1 MRRLVVIIMIGLFAA
16 MILSDLDVISLLKE
30 TKVNRESLKNHSY
43 FHYLVLSKFTTEI
56 VYLRLIATISMTI
69 FWVLQLRKPIAAS
82 VLRCFTSYYTI
93 FYVLFFYILV
103 SAIPIILN
111 SVAGREVDVI
121 ELLSIII
128 NSIGYLNIITFA
140 AVIIATLLLFLIL
153 PIVHANLSK
162 SHEK

>member
-16 MILSDLDVISLLKE
+16 MIMSDLDVISLLKE

-82 VLRCFTSYYTI
+82 ALRRFTSYYTI

-111 SVAGREVDVI
+111 SVGGREVDVI

-140 AVIIATLLLFLIL
+140 SVIIATLLLFLIL
-153 PIVHANLSK
+153 PIVHANLSR

>member
-1 MRRLVVIIMIGLFAA
+1 MIGLFAA
-16 MILSDLDVISLLKE
+16 MIMSDLDVISLLKE
-30 TKVNRESLKNHSY
+30 AKVNRESLKNHSY

-56 VYLRLIATISMTI
+56 FYLRLIATISMTI
-69 FWVLQLRKPIAAS
+69 FWVLQLRKPITAS
-82 VLRCFTSYYTI
+82 ALRRFTSYYTI

-111 SVAGREVDVI
+111 SVGGREVDVI

-140 AVIIATLLLFLIL
+140 SVIIATLLLFLIL

>member
-1 MRRLVVIIMIGLFAA
+1 MRRLVVVIMIGLFVA
-16 MILSDLDVISLLKE
+16 MIMSDLDVISLLKE

-56 VYLRLIATISMTI
+56 VYVKFFTTISMTI

-82 VLRCFTSYYTI
+82 ALRRFTSYYVL
-93 FYVLFFYILV
+93 FYVLFVYVVV

-111 SVAGREVDVI
+111 SVGSREVGVI

-128 NSIGYLNIITFA
+128 NRIGYINIITFA
-140 AVIIATLLLFLIL
+140 AVIITTLLLFLIL

-162 SHEK
+162 SYEK